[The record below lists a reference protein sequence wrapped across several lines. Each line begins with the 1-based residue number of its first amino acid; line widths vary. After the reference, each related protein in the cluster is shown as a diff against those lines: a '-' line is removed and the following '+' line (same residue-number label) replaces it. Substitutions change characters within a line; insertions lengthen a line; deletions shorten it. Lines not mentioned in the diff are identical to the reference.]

1 MYLVSIVAQERGKLA
16 VHKGVNENEEENM
29 VVFNS
34 YDGFLYRSGHGR
46 EKCSKAECVDQAHT
60 GTIPNNCGF
69 HPQWYLPPGFMICGS
84 RCQGAFCPCYQTTQ
98 EEYYG

>member
-1 MYLVSIVAQERGKLA
+1 MYLVSIVAQERCKLA

-46 EKCSKAECVDQAHT
+46 EKCSKAELTQAPSPTTAASIHS
-60 GTIPNNCGF
+60 G
-69 HPQWYLPPGFMICGS
+69 ICRQAS
-84 RCQGAFCPCYQTTQ
+84 
-98 EEYYG
+98 